1 MARRST
7 ERGPHPQD
15 PGLFGPDTFGGK
27 ERPATPPVEPAGSV
41 VPAGP
46 ARLAR
51 ATRPGRFVDVPNTSP
66 AEPALYAEVAISRP
80 MRREYTYIVE
90 ERHAARVAPGVRVV
104 ILFSGKREIAVVVR
118 TTTTSDVP
126 RAKLKAVL
134 EVLDPEPIVDE
145 SLLSLT
151 RWIAHEYACSWG
163 EALAAALPAALKR
176 EGARRT
182 IAFVELVPGTGPE
195 ALVEVE
201 PRAEQHRLL
210 RTLMEASGPLP
221 RVDLLRRLNLSQ
233 SPLSTLVKRGY
244 ARVLHLRAET
254 DALLSGSAT
263 KRVRPEALTEDQA
276 HALTRLTEHL
286 DARRFAPAL
295 LFGVTGSGK
304 TEVYLRVIEEALA
317 RGRGAIVLVPEISL
331 TPQTVGWFRSRFGE
345 VAVLHSQMTDAQRHD
360 MWLRVRRKEARVVV
374 GARSAIFA
382 PVEDL
387 GVVVVDEEHEP
398 SFKQGSTP
406 RYHAREVALE
416 RARAANA
423 VCILGSATPALES
436 WAAAQRGEL
445 ELLRLG
451 ARPGGSTMPK
461 IEVVDT
467 RQERGE
473 GGRPYLI
480 SRRLSALLLDAV
492 NAHEQAILFINR
504 RGFAPTLWC
513 GNCGEVVTCE
523 DCDVALTW
531 HKRLKR
537 MVCHSCCKE
546 TEPSKTCPTC
556 TAPALKFLGA
566 GSQRVEEVLAA
577 VVPHARIGRMDSDTM
592 LRREDYETMLD
603 AFGRGELDLLV
614 GTQMIAKGLDFPR
627 VTVVG
632 IVAADQSLHQPD
644 FRAAE
649 RTFQLVSQ
657 VAGRAGRG
665 LLEGRIVIQT
675 TLPEDPSI
683 VYAARHAY
691 ELFAKGE
698 LESRKTTG
706 FPPFGRLL
714 RVVIEDPNEPKVMA
728 AVGSLA
734 EQLRAA
740 VAPLGARILGP
751 APAPIAQMRGRFR
764 HHVLVRTER
773 ATPTGA
779 PHPAFEAAR
788 DLLAEYAA
796 ASGKLRVSVD
806 VDPVAML

>member
-1 MARRST
+1 MARRSRD
-7 ERGPHPQD
+7 RGDAAQG
-15 PGLFGPDTFGGK
+15 PGLFGPETF
-27 ERPATPPVEPAGSV
+27 EPVAPPAAPAPP
-41 VPAGP
+41 PAGP
-46 ARLAR
+46 SIAPPRRSPRLTAPAAPR
-51 ATRPGRFVDVPNTSP
+51 AVV
-66 AEPALYAEVAISRP
+66 EPALYVDVAINRP
-80 MRREYTYIVE
+80 MRREYTYAVE
-90 ERHAARVAPGVRVV
+90 ARHAERIAPGVRVA
-104 ILFSGKREIAVVVR
+104 IPFAGKREVAVVVR
-118 TTTTSDVP
+118 TATECDVP
-126 RAKLKAVL
+126 PNKLKAVL

-151 RWIAHEYACSWG
+151 AWIAREYACAWG
-163 EALAAALPAALKR
+163 EALSAALPAALKR

-182 IAFVELVPGTGPE
+182 VAFVELVPGTGAE
-195 ALVEVE
+195 ALAEVE
-201 PRAEQHRLL
+201 PRPEQHRLL

-233 SPLSTLVKRGY
+233 SPLTTLVKRGF

-254 DALLSGSAT
+254 DALLSGSGT
-263 KRVRPEALTEDQA
+263 TRVRPEALTGDQA
-276 HALTRLTEHL
+276 HALARMVGHL
-286 DARRFAPAL
+286 DARRFAPTL

-331 TPQTVGWFRSRFGE
+331 TPQTVGWFRSRFGD

-360 MWLRVRRKEARVVV
+360 MWLRVKRKEARVVV

-406 RYHAREVALE
+406 RYHARDVALE

-436 WAAAQRGEL
+436 WAAAERGEL

-451 ARPGGSTMPK
+451 ARPGGARMPTV
-461 IEVVDT
+461 EVVDT
-467 RQERGE
+467 RRERGE
-473 GGRPYLI
+473 GGRPHLI
-480 SRRLSALLLDAV
+480 SRRLSSLLIDAV
-492 NAHEQAILFINR
+492 NANEQAILFINR
-504 RGFAPTLWC
+504 RGFAPVLWC
-513 GNCGEVVTCE
+513 GQCGEVVTCE
-523 DCDVALTW
+523 DCDVSLTW

-546 TEPSKTCPTC
+546 SDPPKTCAAC
-556 TAPALKFLGA
+556 TAPALRFLGA

-592 LRREDYETMLD
+592 LRREDYEAMLD

-665 LLEGRIVIQT
+665 ALEGRIVIQT

-691 ELFAKGE
+691 EAFAKGE
-698 LESRKTTG
+698 LESRRTTG

-714 RVVIEDPNEPKVMA
+714 RVVLEDPDEQKVCA
-728 AVGSLA
+728 AAASLA
-734 EQLRAA
+734 EQVR
-740 VAPLGARILGP
+740 VQIEPLGARVLGP
-751 APAPIAQMRGRFR
+751 APAPIAQVRGRHR
-764 HHVLVRTER
+764 QHVLVRTER
-773 ATPTGA
+773 VTRDGA
-779 PHPAFEAAR
+779 PHPAFIAAR
-788 DLLAEYAA
+788 DLLADYAGS
-796 ASGKLRVSVD
+796 SGKLRVSVD